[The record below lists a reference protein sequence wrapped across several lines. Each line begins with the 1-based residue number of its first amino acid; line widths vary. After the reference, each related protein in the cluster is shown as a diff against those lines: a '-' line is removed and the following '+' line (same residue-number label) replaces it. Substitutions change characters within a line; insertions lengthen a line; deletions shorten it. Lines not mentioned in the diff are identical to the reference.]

1 MTESF
6 FGKYLRNRFFVT
18 EIRRVVRLMKNIRI
32 GKGFKKG
39 FTLVELLIVII
50 IIAVLAAIAIPKF
63 ANSSLRS
70 KEAALRG
77 NLRLTRDAIDLFRAD
92 TGALPATAA
101 DLAVTTAPTGGLD
114 ATGGAKTIAATDW
127 RGPYLQAVPADPTNA
142 GALGYVTTGATTGKV
157 SANNSGTA
165 SDGTSYTTW

>member
-1 MTESF
+1 MKF
-6 FGKYLRNRFFVT
+6 IRLGKD
-18 EIRRVVRLMKNIRI
+18 M
-32 GKGFKKG
+32 KKG

-77 NLRLTRDAIDLFRAD
+77 NLRMTRDAIDLFRAD
-92 TGALPATAA
+92 TGVLPAVAA
-101 DLAVTTAPTGGLD
+101 DLAVTTAPANGLD
-114 ATGGAKTIAATDW
+114 ATGGSKAITAADW
-127 RGPYLQAVPADPTNA
+127 RGPYLQALPADPTNA

-157 SANNSGTA
+157 SANNTGTA

>member
-1 MTESF
+1 
-6 FGKYLRNRFFVT
+6 
-18 EIRRVVRLMKNIRI
+18 MKNFRL
-32 GKGFKKG
+32 GKG

-70 KEAALRG
+70 KESALRS
-77 NLRLTRDAIDLFRAD
+77 NLKIARDAIDIFRTD
-92 TGALPATAA
+92 TGVFPATIG
-101 DLAVTTAPTGGLD
+101 DLAVTAAPATGLD
-114 ATGGAKTIAATDW
+114 ATGGSKAITGTDW
-127 RGPYLQAVPADPTNA
+127 RGPYVQAAPNDPTNA

-165 SDGTSYTTW
+165 SDGTLYSTW